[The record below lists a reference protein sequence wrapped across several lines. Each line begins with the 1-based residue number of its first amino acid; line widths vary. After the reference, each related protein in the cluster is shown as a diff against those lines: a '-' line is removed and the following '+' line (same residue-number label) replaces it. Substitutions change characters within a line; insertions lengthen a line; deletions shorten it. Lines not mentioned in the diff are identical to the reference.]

1 MFKLKR
7 FNRIL
12 LFKDLWL
19 VWTHNQRPYLLLII
33 SNKRNFFFW
42 VELEIS
48 QIIVKLSLSIS
59 IYLNLS
65 LSLRDEIELTP
76 VLQRSFEDL
85 QSFKDSCPKIHLRL
99 HLRFIFRCWRIFE
112 ASKIFW
118 ENLTIFWTKL
128 SEKV

>member
-65 LSLRDEIELTP
+65 LSLRDRADTIITFHPHHIKLFLRTLELTYTQVWYIIGIVSSSP
-76 VLQRSFEDL
+76 THFHSE
-85 QSFKDSCPKIHLRL
+85 
-99 HLRFIFRCWRIFE
+99 RIGLIRG
-112 ASKIFW
+112 SYG
-118 ENLTIFWTKL
+118 LPCQC
-128 SEKV
+128 